1 MNIKKTNPIGIS
13 LIEDSLKVLKDAKS
27 AVLNQVKSSILVN
40 DQKADSLVDNNKG
53 HMIRMS
59 VFDFNKNQ
67 KVLRLTKNI
76 IENCKLINIDSI
88 KDNIDVKDFDFESIT
103 ILLDNDESGMIKIDR
118 QGSDFDFLYLKNLK
132 NLDRVYFDTYSF
144 LTKEFSFRNKCE
156 DSFFVVRILAY
167 LYYGDI
173 TTKVI
178 NPKSNVRL
186 SSYSRFVN
194 NSKFQITYVDS
205 LWKQRISADGFKVRG
220 HFRMQPFGEGRKK
233 KKLIWVE
240 EFSKDG
246 YNRKAT
252 RELISKT

>member
-1 MNIKKTNPIGIS
+1 MNIRKTNPVGIL
-13 LIEDSLKVLKDAKS
+13 LIEDNFRAFKHTKESISD
-27 AVLNQVKSSILVN
+27 QVKTKILVN
-40 DQKADSLVDNNKG
+40 NQSVDDITKENKG

-59 VFDFNKNQ
+59 VFDFSSNQ
-67 KVLRLTKNI
+67 KVLRLTKNV

-88 KDNIDVKDFDFESIT
+88 KDNIDVKDFDFDSIVM
-103 ILLDNDESGMIKIDR
+103 LLDKDNSGMIKIDR
-118 QGSDFDFLYLKNLK
+118 VGSDFDFLYLKNLN
-132 NLDRVYFDTYSF
+132 NLEKVFFDTYSF
-144 LTKEFSFRNKCE
+144 LTKEFSFRSECE
-156 DSFFVVRILAY
+156 DSLFVVKILAY

-178 NPKSNVRL
+178 PAKSNVRID
-186 SSYSRFVN
+186 SYSRFVN
-194 NSKFQITYVDS
+194 NSKMQITYVDS

-252 RELISKT
+252 RELAKN